1 MSAGSVPFGEDS
13 FLVVGGSNNLG
24 TYYDSVFQY
33 DAAAES
39 WIVRAEE
46 LKMPRQQVEN
56 SNLLLIFLEYDF
68 LKTFP
73 SQFAWAWVDREA
85 ICNGF

>member
-33 DAAAES
+33 DAASES

-56 SNLLLIFLEYDF
+56 SNFLLIFLEHGF
-68 LKTFP
+68 FFKKTR
-73 SQFAWAWVDREA
+73 SFAVRL
-85 ICNGF
+85 GLGR

>member
-1 MSAGSVPFGEDS
+1 MSAGSVPFGDDS

-24 TYYDSVFQY
+24 TYNDSVFQY
-33 DAAAES
+33 DAASES

-56 SNLLLIFLEYDF
+56 SNFLLKFLEYKLF
-68 LKTFP
+68 
-73 SQFAWAWVDREA
+73 S
-85 ICNGF
+85 